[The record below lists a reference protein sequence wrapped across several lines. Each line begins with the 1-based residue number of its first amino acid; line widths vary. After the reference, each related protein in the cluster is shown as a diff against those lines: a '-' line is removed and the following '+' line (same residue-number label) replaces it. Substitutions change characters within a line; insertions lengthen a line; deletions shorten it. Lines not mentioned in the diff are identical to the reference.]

1 MVLIKERIGKLVEDL
16 HELIYPESVNI
27 QNYKMIQTTE
37 RFTDIAGLDTGAFGF
52 FQGTDLGR
60 ASGILLV

>member
-37 RFTDIAGLDTGAFGF
+37 RFTDIGAGIGNITGLRLRLRFPKAL
-52 FQGTDLGR
+52 T
-60 ASGILLV
+60 ASV